1 MRGYARRR
9 NNVREINLLVGEL
22 DLVGFRVDNLILAAS
37 LHCRLRHS
45 QPLPLQMLSLTSA
58 SFSFAPMQ
66 APVVSN
72 ARASVAME
80 TKADLEALAVACNP
94 IVGFWSA
101 APLHA

>member
-1 MRGYARRR
+1 
-9 NNVREINLLVGEL
+9 
-22 DLVGFRVDNLILAAS
+22 
-37 LHCRLRHS
+37 
-45 QPLPLQMLSLTSA
+45 
-58 SFSFAPMQ
+58 MQ